1 MKAAFNVTG
10 MSCSACAA
18 RVERVVGRIDGVQS
32 VVVNLLKNSMTVDY
46 DESKAGLDQVEQAVV
61 DAGFGVSQKDTNKAA
76 STLQKDESEDEELK
90 SMKFRLWVSFIFCIP
105 LMYIA
110 MASMMG
116 LPNLPFLEGEKNLVL
131 NACVQLLLAIPVI
144 VVNYKFFKNGFR
156 SLWQRAPDMDSLVAI
171 GSAAS
176 LIFSLFALSMIIQG
190 QGNGDTEQVH
200 HFAHNLYFD
209 SAAMILA
216 LITIGKYFE
225 AKAKRRTTNAISK
238 LLELVPETATVLKDG
253 KETTISVSEIVP
265 DDLVVLKTGERIPVD
280 GVAEQGEGYV
290 DESSLTGESVPVSKT
305 KGSPL
310 SGASLVTHGH
320 LVMRVTKVGEDT
332 ALAQI
337 VRLVDD
343 ATSSKAPVARLAD
356 KVSGI
361 FVPCVI
367 GAAIIT
373 FVIWLLLGQAWEFAL
388 VCAISVLVISCPC
401 ALGLATPTAIM
412 VGSGKGAENGILFK
426 SAEAIES
433 GEKVDTIVLD
443 KTGTVTAGKPTLT
456 DCLCASG
463 SNSNEILS
471 KIAAVEKKS
480 EHPLATAIVRGISLL
495 GINIP
500 DSTDFEQKLG
510 SVQGNVGGELVQIG
524 SWKLLGDGFEPIKDT
539 MKQLAQ
545 AGKTP
550 LVAMVA
556 GRPCAILGVADPIKE
571 DSRTA
576 VQAMKEKGQ
585 QVWMVT
591 GDNSITAQA
600 VAQKLGIDHVESDT
614 KPADKEKIVR
624 RLQDE
629 GRKVIMVG
637 DGIND
642 APALARADLGVAI
655 GTGTDV
661 AIESAD
667 IVVMKSSLVDV
678 VNAENLSAATMR
690 NIRQNLFW
698 AFFYN
703 VIGILIAAGVF
714 YHLLGWTLNP
724 MVAAAAMSMSSVSVV
739 SNALRLRNWKPQFKE
754 QTKESSVVDKPVE
767 VSTFNFG

>member
-1 MKAAFNVTG
+1 MRAAFDVTG

-46 DESKAGLDQVEQAVV
+46 DESKAGTNQIEQAVV
-61 DAGFGVSQKDTNKAA
+61 DAGFGVSQRDNKKAA
-76 STLQKDESEDEELK
+76 SALQKDESEDEELK

-110 MASMMG
+110 MASMIG
-116 LPNLPFLEGEKNLVL
+116 LPNFPFLEGDKNLSI
-131 NACVQLLLAIPVI
+131 NAFVQLLLAIPVI
-144 VVNYKFFKNGFR
+144 VVNSKFFKNGFR

-171 GSAAS
+171 GSATS
-176 LIFSLFALSMIIQG
+176 FIFSLFVLFMILQG
-190 QGNGDTEQVH
+190 QGNGNTELVH
-200 HFAHNLYFD
+200 RYAHNLYFD

-253 KETTISVSEIVP
+253 KETTVNVNEIVP

-373 FVIWLLLGQAWEFAL
+373 FVVWLLLGQAWEFAL

-463 SNSNEILS
+463 SNSNEILG

-495 GINIP
+495 GISIP

-524 SWKLLGDGFEPIKDT
+524 SWKLLGDGFESIKDT

-550 LVAMVA
+550 LVAIIA
-556 GRPCAILGVADPIKE
+556 GRPSAILGVADPIKE

-576 VQAMKEKGQ
+576 IQAMKEKGQ

-624 RLQDE
+624 RLQGE

-678 VNAENLSAATMR
+678 VNAENLSSATMR

-754 QTKESSVVDKPVE
+754 QTNESSVAGKPVE
-767 VSTFNFG
+767 VSTFNFE